1 MNLRPMLVVSFLLI
15 VAMAAIS
22 AWGWQ
27 AIPDG
32 ALLPTRFDLEGNAG
46 QPVAKETYL
55 VLMPA
60 IALGLTLLLWV
71 VPKLDPRRANM
82 AASAKFWNVAAIL
95 SIGVLAYVHALV
107 VAKGVGYA
115 IDLGSALIP
124 GLGVL
129 FVGLGNY
136 LGKTRSNWFG
146 GVRTPW
152 SLSSEYSWEKT
163 HRWSGRMMVA
173 SGLATIGA
181 WFVLDTKAAFFVLVG
196 LITASAFISI
206 VLSYIFWRADPDRAA
221 NGTR

>member
-1 MNLRPMLVVSFLLI
+1 MNMRPMLVVNFLLI
-15 VAMAAIS
+15 VAMVAIS

-27 AIPDG
+27 AIPEG
-32 ALLPTRFDLEGNAG
+32 ALLPTRFDIEGNPG
-46 QPVAKETYL
+46 QPVAKEIYL

-71 VPKLDPRRANM
+71 LPKLDPRRANM

-95 SIGVLAYVHALV
+95 SIGVLAYVHALI
-107 VAKGVGYA
+107 VAKGIGYA

-181 WFVLDTKAAFFVLVG
+181 WFVLDAKTAFFVLIG
-196 LITASAFISI
+196 LVTASAVISI

-221 NGTR
+221 NDTH